1 MAAVAR
7 QGDAGVTHC
16 TPYTIAQGSPN
27 VFINGQPAARQGDS
41 STLHKKPGGKS
52 CVPHVSSISSGSA
65 SVFVNGRP
73 VARIGDSLADCT
85 VIAQGSSNVFAS

>member
-16 TPYTIAQGSPN
+16 TPYTIAQGSAD

-73 VARIGDSLADCT
+73 VARIGDSLAGCT

>member
-1 MAAVAR
+1 MSAVAR
-7 QGDAGVTHC
+7 LGDAGVTHC

-27 VFINGQPAARQGDS
+27 VFINGRPAARIGDS
-41 STLHKKPGGKS
+41 STLHKKPGGKN
-52 CVPHVSSISSGSA
+52 CVPHVSVISSGSA